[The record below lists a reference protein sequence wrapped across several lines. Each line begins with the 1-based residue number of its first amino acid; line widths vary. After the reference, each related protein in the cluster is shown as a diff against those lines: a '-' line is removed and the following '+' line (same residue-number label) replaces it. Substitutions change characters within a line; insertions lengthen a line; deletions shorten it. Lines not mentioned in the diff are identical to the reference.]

1 METCNDEP
9 GKPVH
14 PVFSFPLDLLLF
26 NRKCSKIVIWQMSF
40 SSWVHIIIGWSSP
53 FQLLPYCGDLKCSNL
68 NVWRSEYIAIWM
80 VVEFASKITH
90 SEQSRE
96 GALAAWIWSK
106 FAIFL
111 HLFMMM
117 KMTIQGKRICNT
129 FCIFSHQLHQNKLS
143 PQKFQAKKIPS
154 KLEVAPLHSKM
165 SEWTRKDRVTQL
177 LRSKSEALV
186 TQRVLAK

>member
-1 METCNDEP
+1 MEACNDEP

-14 PVFSFPLDLLLF
+14 PVFSFLWDLLFF
-26 NRKCSKIVIWQMSF
+26 NQKCSKIVMSF
-40 SSWVHIIIGWSSP
+40 CSWIHINMCWSFP
-53 FQLLPYCGDLKCSNL
+53 QLLPYCGDLKWSNL

-96 GALAAWIWSK
+96 GALASWIGSK

-117 KMTIQGKRICNT
+117 KMTIQGRRVCNT
-129 FCIFSHQLHQNKLS
+129 FCIFSHQLHEKKLS
-143 PQKFQAKKIPS
+143 LQKFQ
-154 KLEVAPLHSKM
+154 
-165 SEWTRKDRVTQL
+165 T
-177 LRSKSEALV
+177 
-186 TQRVLAK
+186 